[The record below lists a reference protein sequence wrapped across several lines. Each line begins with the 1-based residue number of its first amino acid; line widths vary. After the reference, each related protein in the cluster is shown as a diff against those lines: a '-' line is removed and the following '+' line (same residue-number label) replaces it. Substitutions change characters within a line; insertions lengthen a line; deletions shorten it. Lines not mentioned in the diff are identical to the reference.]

1 VGTEQVAGSGAT
13 SGIVVFKAQ
22 ALAWVEVVDAG
33 GVVQVRRN
41 MAAGETVGVSG
52 VLPLSVVVGRSDTT
66 QVQVRGQAFDLLSI
80 ARDNVAR
87 FEVK

>member
-1 VGTEQVAGSGAT
+1 M
-13 SGIVVFKAQ
+13 
-22 ALAWVEVVDAG
+22 
-33 GVVQVRRN
+33 VQVRRN

-52 VLPLSVVVGRSDTT
+52 SLPLMVVVGRSDTT
-66 QVQVRGQAFDLLSI
+66 QVLVRGQAFDLLSL

>member
-1 VGTEQVAGSGAT
+1 M
-13 SGIVVFKAQ
+13 
-22 ALAWVEVVDAG
+22 AWVEVVDAA

-52 VLPLSVVVGRSDTT
+52 SLPLMVVVGRSDTT
-66 QVQVRGQAFDLLSI
+66 QVLVRGQAFDLLSV